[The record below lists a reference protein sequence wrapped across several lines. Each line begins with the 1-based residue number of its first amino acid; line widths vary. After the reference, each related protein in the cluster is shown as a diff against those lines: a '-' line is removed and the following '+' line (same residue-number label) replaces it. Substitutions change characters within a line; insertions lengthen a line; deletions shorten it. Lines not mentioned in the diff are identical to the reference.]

1 MKTVLSGSMMD
12 RPVQLIGLARC
23 PPEVTAGVYILL
35 MYEVTEELEMYTVG
49 IVIHNQYAV
58 NHGREA
64 QLSLNK
70 EESVTNYI
78 SI

>member
-1 MKTVLSGSMMD
+1 
-12 RPVQLIGLARC
+12 
-23 PPEVTAGVYILL
+23 
-35 MYEVTEELEMYTVG
+35 MYTVG
-49 IVIHNQYAV
+49 IVIHNQYTV

-64 QLSLNK
+64 RLSLSK